1 MNIKTLTA
9 FPLLILS
16 VIYFYLRSIWADGP
30 QWTNDQAFTLS
41 TMTAQPI
48 SLTSGEIFI
57 MISLIL
63 LFLEILKS
71 ARSMTSHL
79 ANNMLS
85 ILTLIIAVGLMFS
98 SPLCASP
105 SFVTLTMII
114 VIDVMAAAYVTPVAA
129 KRDLDV
135 VS

>member
-16 VIYFYLRSIWADGP
+16 VMYFYLRSLWADGP
-30 QWTNDQAFTLS
+30 QWTNDTAFTMS
-41 TMTAQPI
+41 TMTATPI
-48 SLTSGEIFI
+48 SLTSGEVFI
-57 MISLIL
+57 MFSLLL
-63 LFLEILKS
+63 LFVEILKS

-105 SFVTLTMII
+105 TFVTLTMII
-114 VIDVMAAAYVTPVAA
+114 LIDAMSAAFVTPVAA

-135 VS
+135 IG

>member
-1 MNIKTLTA
+1 MNMKTLTA

-30 QWTNDQAFTLS
+30 QWTDDQAFTLS

-98 SPLCASP
+98 SSLCASP